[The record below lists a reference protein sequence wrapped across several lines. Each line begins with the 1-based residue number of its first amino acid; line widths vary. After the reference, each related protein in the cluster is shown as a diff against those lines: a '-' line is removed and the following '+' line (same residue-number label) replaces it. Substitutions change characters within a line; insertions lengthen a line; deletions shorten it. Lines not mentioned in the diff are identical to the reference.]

1 MDEPVLYH
9 PWGVV
14 SPAFWA
20 GAESAA
26 PSPAVAVAV
35 AVAVY
40 GHVDGDADADADA
53 DGDPTAAEDACPDV
67 EQELSS
73 IRETAAAGRHEEALL
88 LTEDLDS
95 AITAA
100 RGEVHLDT
108 IQVREIRGY
117 LAGLTGDPVTGL
129 DWYLRTLRLRARLH
143 GVDSRDTEAAARR
156 AYSLWRTLPV
166 DAAQDAAPTLLA
178 TLTET
183 MGPDSPAAKWTRR
196 RSAELA
202 AAPPPAPDHPAPEP
216 D

>member
-1 MDEPVLYH
+1 MDEPVLHH

-14 SPAFWA
+14 SSAFWA
-20 GAESAA
+20 GAESSA
-26 PSPAVAVAV
+26 PSPAVDVH
-35 AVAVY
+35 
-40 GHVDGDADADADA
+40 GHVDGETDADTDTDADADA
-53 DGDPTAAEDACPDV
+53 DGDPTAAEDACPDM

-95 AITAA
+95 AITAT

-143 GVDSRDTEAAARR
+143 GPHSPDTEAAARR
-156 AYSLWRTLPV
+156 AYSLWRTLPA
-166 DAAQDAAPTLLA
+166 DTAQDTAPTLLA

-216 D
+216 N